1 MLPLRSTDLKTGGI
15 FLEHKTDLSAYS
27 LQNIDHPN
35 SVSNELVFK
44 QDGLLSLKAPAAAD
58 DLGRVIVMGEL
69 NAPANAVVRVL
80 YKDSE
85 TSTDKYQDFR
95 IRKGPQLFHET
106 IHVKPFSR
114 VRLSLQFL
122 TPGKYSFGKIQE
134 IDDLRGRM

>member
-1 MLPLRSTDLKTGGI
+1 MKTNGI
-15 FLEHKTDLSAYS
+15 LLDYKTDLSKFI
-27 LQNIDHPN
+27 LQDIVCSDNVKDEVLIGADN
-35 SVSNELVFK
+35 R
-44 QDGLLSLKAPAAAD
+44 LSLKESAVAD